1 MGFMSP
7 KVSKPPAPPPPPPV
21 PTVGTA
27 QKEGDQAQMDAARR
41 MSRGFTSTILSGG
54 QGVDDSKNT
63 SRVLLG
69 S

>member
-21 PTVGTA
+21 PAVGTA
-27 QKEGDQAQMDAARR
+27 QKETDQAQMEAARR
-41 MSRGFTSTILSGG
+41 MSRGFTSTMLTGG
-54 QGVDDSKNT
+54 QGVNDTNNT